1 MGQSRRQSRELR
13 NARRKPLR
21 YRAWIVPAP
30 QHPAQE
36 CMLADFSDT
45 GARIHRPNEFEIP
58 DDFVLLLT
66 ADGRLGRRCRVV
78 WRSMDHI
85 GVQFV
90 RAGSTP
96 APAR

>member
-1 MGQSRRQSRELR
+1 MGGQSRRQRAEKR
-13 NARRKPLR
+13 NARRKPLH

-30 QHPAQE
+30 KHPAQE

-45 GARIHRPNEFEIP
+45 GARIHRPHEVEIP

-78 WRSMDHI
+78 WRSTAHI

-90 RAGSTP
+90 RADPTP
-96 APAR
+96 AR

>member
-1 MGQSRRQSRELR
+1 MGQSRRQTREQR
-13 NARRKPLR
+13 NARRKPLH

-30 QHPAQE
+30 KHAAQE

-78 WRSMDHI
+78 WRTMAYI

-90 RAGSTP
+90 RAAATP
-96 APAR
+96 ASTR